1 MRILVL
7 ESYSDEVANMG
18 ALVPIKPATGL
29 EPIKALVLDAVPSQL
44 TKRAYGH
51 ALDDFLGWY
60 QAEAPGELTKATV
73 QRYRSDLERRG
84 LSPSSVNKHLS
95 AIRKL
100 VTEAADNGML
110 SPALASAI
118 YKVKGAKRQGVRL
131 GNWLSHD
138 QAQQLLDLPAT
149 QTLKGKRDQAILAV
163 LLGAGLRRSEV
174 AALNV
179 EHFQQRE
186 GRWVIVDLLGKHGRV
201 RSVPAASWIKA
212 AVDRWILASGIVSG
226 RLFRP
231 INKGGRIAGRGM
243 TDQAVYNVLANYA
256 AVLGIKLAPHDMRRT
271 FAQLAHKGESPIE
284 QIQLSLGHASIQTT
298 ERYLG
303 TQQELHDSP
312 SDRVRLAIR

>member
-1 MRILVL
+1 
-7 ESYSDEVANMG
+7 
-18 ALVPIKPATGL
+18 TGL

-149 QTLKGKRDQAILAV
+149 QTLKGKR
-163 LLGAGLRRSEV
+163 
-174 AALNV
+174 
-179 EHFQQRE
+179 
-186 GRWVIVDLLGKHGRV
+186 
-201 RSVPAASWIKA
+201 
-212 AVDRWILASGIVSG
+212 
-226 RLFRP
+226 
-231 INKGGRIAGRGM
+231 
-243 TDQAVYNVLANYA
+243 
-256 AVLGIKLAPHDMRRT
+256 
-271 FAQLAHKGESPIE
+271 
-284 QIQLSLGHASIQTT
+284 
-298 ERYLG
+298 
-303 TQQELHDSP
+303 
-312 SDRVRLAIR
+312 